1 MRNSK
6 ELRKED
12 LGKKK
17 FTPIHP
23 RIRDIAVAVGAV
35 FHPDIKPKVSPDA
48 ILTIGEFPSW
58 RGKSG
63 GPKKFYALRIK
74 DVPVLYLPFWKE
86 MYGEIVLFR
95 TNRKV
100 NFLFGRHDEIKPF
113 TFSKEKDHLP
123 LRLYRNGSKK
133 GWYFKPIFIRIEKK
147 RNKFWFYKL
156 SVIWLGNEVILD
168 IDGSPKDNIPSFLL
182 D

>member
-1 MRNSK
+1 MRNRK

-12 LGKKK
+12 LKEKK

-23 RIRDIAVAVGAV
+23 EIIDIAVAVGAV
-35 FHPDIKPKVSPDA
+35 FHPDVEPKLSPDA
-48 ILTIGEFPSW
+48 ILTIGEFPIW
-58 RGKSG
+58 RGKDG

-74 DVPVLYLPFWKE
+74 GAPVLYLPFWEE
-86 MYGEIVLFR
+86 MYGEIVLLR

-100 NFLFGRHDEIKPF
+100 NFLFGRQDEREPF
-113 TFSKEKDHLP
+113 AFSEGNDHLP

-133 GWYFKPIFIRIEKK
+133 GWYFKPLFIRIEKK
-147 RNKFWFYKL
+147 RDEFWFYKL
-156 SVIWLGNEVILD
+156 SVIWRENEVILD
-168 IDGSPKDNIPSFLL
+168 IDGSSKDSTPSFLL

>member
-35 FHPDIKPKVSPDA
+35 FHPDIKPKLSPDA

-58 RGKSG
+58 RGKGG

-74 DVPVLYLPFWKE
+74 GVPVLHLPLWKE
-86 MYGEIVLFR
+86 MYGEKVLFR

-100 NFLFGRHDEIKPF
+100 NFLF
-113 TFSKEKDHLP
+113 
-123 LRLYRNGSKK
+123 
-133 GWYFKPIFIRIEKK
+133 PI
-147 RNKFWFYKL
+147 Y
-156 SVIWLGNEVILD
+156 NEF
-168 IDGSPKDNIPSFLL
+168 N
-182 D
+182 